1 MMAQANRRPVTPP
14 RRVQADDCSLTG
26 GPALPGE
33 FRPLA
38 PTPAAST
45 SGNGPTLPEA
55 ELVRQLVLHY
65 RWVVISPGQLQRY
78 NPFRRELAVIDG
90 GRTDA

>member
-1 MMAQANRRPVTPP
+1 MAQADRRPVAPP
-14 RRVQADDCSLTG
+14 RRVRANDWSPMG
-26 GPALPGE
+26 GPVLPGE

-55 ELVRQLVLHY
+55 ELIRQLILHY
-65 RWVVISPGQLQRY
+65 RWVMIGPGQLQRY
-78 NPFRRELAVIDG
+78 NPHRRELAVIDG
-90 GRTDA
+90 GRVDA